1 MQTWQVILI
10 IAIVFG
16 FVWGNIALL
25 KSSAKYDMTQF
36 NKDPIEKAKA
46 SLAEKQQAQANQTE
60 NEDKKNEHL

>member
-46 SLAEKQQAQANQTE
+46 ALAAKQAQETQTE
-60 NEDKKNEHL
+60 NEDKRNEHP